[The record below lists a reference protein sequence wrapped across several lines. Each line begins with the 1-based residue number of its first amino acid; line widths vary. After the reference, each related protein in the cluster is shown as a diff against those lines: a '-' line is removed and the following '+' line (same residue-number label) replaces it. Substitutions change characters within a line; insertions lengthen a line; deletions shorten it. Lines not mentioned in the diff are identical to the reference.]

1 MLGVTIAISRQ
12 FLSKHKYVTFA
23 FETGQTGHNRTRR
36 TRLVDLITKS
46 IHVVP
51 APTPLLKTPNC
62 LNIKHD
68 QLRATRCS
76 KCLSVC
82 LDCLYVLP
90 SVCMYVPAIYCAWS
104 LRLCHPVYVLPF
116 LMVPHQGLL
125 THARSTPRPGALV
138 RLLSSFITRT
148 SSRQMD

>member
-1 MLGVTIAISRQ
+1 MLGVTIAICRQ

-23 FETGQTGHNRTRR
+23 LKAGQTGHNRTHR
-36 TRLVDLITKS
+36 THRARLVDLITKS

-51 APTPLLKTPNC
+51 AQTPLLKTPNC

-82 LDCLYVLP
+82 LDCLSICLAVGL
-90 SVCMYVPAIYCAWS
+90 YVPVIYCAWS

-116 LMVPHQGLL
+116 LMAPHQGLL
-125 THARSTPRPGALV
+125 THAHTPLPAPTWCFGQV
-138 RLLSSFITRT
+138 IK
-148 SSRQMD
+148 